1 MAETIDPNWT
11 DANNIRLLI
20 AYFNKIGLTKNLTL
34 EQHYQKQQEYQN
46 KYTVNEFKNKLKEFY
61 DIKGEVTALK
71 VTKAKKKTAENIP
84 LEKEEQQKLCKWLK
98 TNKIKHWA
106 NGLGVKLD
114 YDVKYIASLRS
125 QGHYKG
131 IPDVTV
137 LLPSGKVIFIELK
150 RIKGGFVSPEQKK
163 WIKDLQDLG
172 YPARV
177 CRGADEAIDFVE
189 EELEKLEI
197 EKTKTFLD
205 KNPQKIYN

>member
-1 MAETIDPNWT
+1 MAKTIDPNWT
-11 DANNIRLLI
+11 YSENTKILI
-20 AYFNKIGLTKNLTL
+20 AYMQKVGLTKTLTAD
-34 EQHYQKQQEYQN
+34 EHYKKQQEYKE
-46 KYTVNEFKNKLKEFY
+46 KYTVDEFIAKLLEFY

-71 VTKAKKKTAENIP
+71 VTKAKKKTADNVP

-137 LLPSGKVIFIELK
+137 LLPKGSAIFIELK
-150 RIKGGFVSPEQKK
+150 RIKGGVVTPEQKK

-172 YPARV
+172 YPAKV
-177 CRGADEAIDFVE
+177 CYGADEAIDFVK

-197 EKTKTFLD
+197 EK
-205 KNPQKIYN
+205 N